1 ILVAM
6 VITMTLSAAAQDEV
20 VGPPTPYQNPLQI
33 ALKEW
38 YPANTSATVAG
49 LYPGGLTFSNPNY
62 VVFDG
67 SNIWV
72 SHTVAGGPNRID
84 KLQASDDK
92 GIGSYTVGGTGGS
105 AAYPGAFDG
114 VNIWAPDH
122 ATGSSNVYRVRAA
135 DGVTTATCNLGSTN
149 QTLMAAAFDGTSVW
163 VSTF

>member
-6 VITMTLSAAAQDEV
+6 VITMTLSAVAQDEV
-20 VGPPTPYQNPLQI
+20 IGPPTPYQNPLQI

-49 LYPGGLTFSNPNY
+49 LFPGSSTFSNPNY

-72 SHTVAGGPNRID
+72 SHTVAGGPNKVD

-92 GIGSYTVGGTGGS
+92 FIGSYTVGGTGS

-114 VNIWAPDH
+114 VYIWAPDH
-122 ATGSSNVYRVRAA
+122 ATNSSKVYWIRAA
-135 DGVTTATCNLGSTN
+135 DGA
-149 QTLMAAAFDGTSVW
+149 
-163 VSTF
+163 